1 MQKFLGTM
9 HRGSSHIVSDAP
21 IFDPGHRIV
30 SFYDDASVRTGES
43 SHPYNPPINSAVRWN
58 MLNKSVGTVTKMWK
72 MF

>member
-1 MQKFLGTM
+1 MQNFLGTM

-43 SHPYNPPINSAVRWN
+43 SHPY
-58 MLNKSVGTVTKMWK
+58 SVLLY
-72 MF
+72 

>member
-1 MQKFLGTM
+1 MQIFLGTM

-43 SHPYNPPINSAVRWN
+43 SHPYHTLVKRQVRRVNASNAVGVAAPHW
-58 MLNKSVGTVTKMWK
+58 LEE
-72 MF
+72 